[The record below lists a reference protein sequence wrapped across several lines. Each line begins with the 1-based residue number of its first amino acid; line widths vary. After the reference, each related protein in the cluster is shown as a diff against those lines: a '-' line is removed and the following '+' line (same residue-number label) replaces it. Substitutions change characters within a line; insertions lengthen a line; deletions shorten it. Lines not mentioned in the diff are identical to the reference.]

1 MARTSAYAP
10 HQRFIAPAQRRCEL
24 WRLPVSALV
33 IMAIYLAPVAAASVY
48 VVAEFGPG
56 VADGLRDRILTGS
69 TPGAMLVMLYSFAGL
84 AIATMTAVRLVHR
97 RSPATLLGPDV
108 GSTGRNFL
116 RVVLPLG
123 GLQILIAS
131 LALTDPAIRPGL
143 SVVSFLGYLPFSI
156 PGLLIQIGA
165 EELLFRGYL
174 QQQLAARF
182 RAPVIWM
189 GLPSALFA
197 WGHYAPEE
205 FGPGAVAI
213 VLWAFAFGC
222 LAADLTARTGNLG
235 AAFAFHASNNAS
247 ALFFIAIDGNLDGL
261 ALWSLP
267 VDFSADLTAPVVLA
281 TDFLAMVCAW
291 LLARLILR
299 C

>member
-1 MARTSAYAP
+1 MARTSTYAP
-10 HQRFIAPAQRRCEL
+10 HQRFIAPAMMRCEL

-33 IMAIYLAPVAAASVY
+33 IMAVYLGPITAASVY
-48 VVAEFGPG
+48 FVTTFGPG
-56 VADGLRDRILTGS
+56 VADGLRDRVLTGS
-69 TPGAMLVMLYSFAGL
+69 TPGAMLLMLYSFAGL
-84 AIATMTAVRLVHR
+84 AIAIMTAVRLVHR
-97 RSPATLLGPDV
+97 RSPATLIGPDA

-131 LALTDPAIRPGL
+131 LALSDPAIKPGL
-143 SVVSFLGYLPFSI
+143 SFVSFLGYLPFAI

-182 RAPVIWM
+182 RSPVIWM
-189 GLPSALFA
+189 GVPSALFA
-197 WGHYAPEE
+197 WGHYAPEQ
-205 FGPGAVAI
+205 FGPGAVMI

-235 AAFAFHASNNAS
+235 AALAFHAANNAS
-247 ALFFIAIDGNLDGL
+247 ALFFIAIEGNLDGL
-261 ALWSLP
+261 ALWSMQ
-267 VDFSADLTAPVVLA
+267 VDFTADLIAPAVLA
-281 TDFLAMVCAW
+281 TDFLAMVCGW